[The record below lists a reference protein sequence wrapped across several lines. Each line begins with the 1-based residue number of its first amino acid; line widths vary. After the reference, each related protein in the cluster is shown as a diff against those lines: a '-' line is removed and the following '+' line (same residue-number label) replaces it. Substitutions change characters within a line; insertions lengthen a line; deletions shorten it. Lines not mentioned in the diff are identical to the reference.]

1 LKTFSNA
8 IRTQEFAISAEL
20 SLTPDASAETIA
32 IQAELLKPH
41 VDGVLL
47 TDNQYGQVHMST
59 LAAAS
64 LFLQNGVDPILQL
77 SCRNRNRIALLSDIL
92 GARALGISSLLLVR
106 GNKIPEGYK
115 PRPKSMMDIDAQELI
130 ATARMVKDDDNYK
143 GTTDFYIGTSATA
156 HEPQQNWQPKQL
168 LGKLDAGAQFIQ
180 TQTCLDAS
188 LIKRYMTQ
196 LVAAKI
202 VRRANMIIGVAT
214 LPSAQTAQWLRDNR
228 RKILIPDSVIE
239 RLDKAPDP
247 VEEGIR
253 ICAETIR
260 QLAKIPGV
268 AGVSI
273 LPMGDLTAI
282 PAAIEMSGIKT
293 AQQNG

>member
-1 LKTFSNA
+1 
-8 IRTQEFAISAEL
+8 
-20 SLTPDASAETIA
+20 
-32 IQAELLKPH
+32 
-41 VDGVLL
+41 
-47 TDNQYGQVHMST
+47 MST

-64 LFLQNGVDPILQL
+64 LFLINDIDPILQL
-77 SCRNRNRIALLSDIL
+77 SCRNRNRIALLSDLL

-106 GNKIPEGYK
+106 GNKIPDGFK

-130 ATARMVKDDDNYK
+130 ASARMVKEDDDYHGNVE
-143 GTTDFYIGTSATA
+143 FYIGTSATA

-180 TQTCLDAS
+180 TQTCLDAP

-202 VRRANMIIGVAT
+202 VRRANIIIGVAT
-214 LPSAQTAQWLRDNR
+214 LPSAKTALWLRENR
-228 RKILIPDSVIE
+228 RKILIPDSVIH
-239 RLDKAPDP
+239 RLEKADDP

-253 ICAETIR
+253 ICAETIQ
-260 QLAKIPGV
+260 QLSKIPGV

-282 PAAIEMSGIKT
+282 PAAIEASGIK
-293 AQQNG
+293 AGPQHG